1 MRRDGLVVKVTDSSI
16 NSDCSLGKGE
26 CSTGG
31 CGCST
36 DAAAAF
42 LSAVLLFARQLP
54 FRWQITLFTGDY
66 GDGGPDLADCCGG
79 NSPAT
84 PSVRSGVGPELSRR
98 RHLRFPPKS
107 EMAGPF
113 SAGEV
118 YADMPNTR
126 GMSVIKRCRNPK
138 GPVGENRREMET
150 RGERE
155 SVVPRVEK
163 D

>member
-54 FRWQITLFTGDY
+54 FRC
-66 GDGGPDLADCCGG
+66 PDLADCCGG